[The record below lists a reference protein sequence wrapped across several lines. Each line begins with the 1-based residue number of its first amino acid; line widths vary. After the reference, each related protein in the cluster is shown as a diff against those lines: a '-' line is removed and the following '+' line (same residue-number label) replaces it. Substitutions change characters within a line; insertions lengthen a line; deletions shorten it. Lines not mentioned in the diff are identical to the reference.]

1 MILHLLWWKLAPCIL
16 VLSIQTVALIF
27 QMKLAHLSL
36 KLLLIFEHDARLLLM
51 LLAHNLLLIYGLM
64 LVVLR
69 LGRIVLI
76 LNHNLMLHVNDRRH
90 LTHCL
95 HRIRR
100 CHLLLLIHF
109 YISCWSIKLLMHI
122 WHLMLHVVLIITTF
136 MTIFALFFILNH
148 VNRLSHKLLMVV
160 FAVHILNIVHR
171 AYILMHV
178 LKHLLLLC
186 NSVIHEALVS
196 HIWTGPVTL

>member
-1 MILHLLWWKLAPCIL
+1 ME
-16 VLSIQTVALIF
+16 
-27 QMKLAHLSL
+27 LAHLSL
-36 KLLLIFEHDARLLLM
+36 KLLLIFEHDSRLLLM
-51 LLAHNLLLIYGLM
+51 LLAHNLLLINGLL

-90 LTHCL
+90 LAHCL

-100 CHLLLLIHF
+100 GHLLLLIHF
-109 YISCWSIKLLMHI
+109 DISCGSIKLLMHI

-136 MTIFALFFILNH
+136 MTIFALFLKLTQ
-148 VNRLSHKLLMVV
+148 VNILSHVLLMVV
-160 FAVHILNIVHR
+160 FGCTVHILNIVHR

-186 NSVIHEALVS
+186 NSVIHKAL
-196 HIWTGPVTL
+196 IINCWTSPVAL